1 MLWLCRLRRRAGS
14 AAAAGVCRVFSLWS
28 FMSRLTANS
37 LLLLAAAIWGGAFV
51 AQSNAMA
58 HLGPGWFT
66 GLRFIPAFL
75 VILPVGL
82 AEARRAKRPLAGRDY
97 LAMLPLGL
105 SFGVAS
111 LLQQVAI
118 VTTSVTHVGF
128 LTGLYVLFVP
138 LIEIAVL
145 GRRPHFL
152 VLPAA
157 LSAVAGTWFLGGG
170 IDGLTTGDL
179 LTIACAF
186 GFAVQIILMDRF
198 VRRTGRPVAAALGQ
212 SLVGV
217 VIGLAMGIGEP
228 VTVPDIVSVL
238 PELLYAGIL
247 SGGVAYLLQ
256 AIGQQRT
263 PPADAAVILMSESL
277 FAALF
282 AAMLIGERLSAAGW
296 AGCALLF
303 LGLVIVQIGPLFLSR
318 QPRTPES

>member
-1 MLWLCRLRRRAGS
+1 
-14 AAAAGVCRVFSLWS
+14 
-28 FMSRLTANS
+28 MSRLSANA

-66 GLRFIPAFL
+66 GLRFLPALL
-75 VILPVGL
+75 VVAPMGVI
-82 AEARRAKRPLAGRDY
+82 EARRAARPLARRDY
-97 LAMLPLGL
+97 LALLPLGL
-105 SFGVAS
+105 SFGIAS

-138 LIEIAVL
+138 LIEIVVL
-145 GRRPHFL
+145 RRRPHFL

-157 LSAVAGTWFLGGG
+157 ACAIAGTWFLGGG
-170 IDGLTTGDL
+170 LDGLTTGDL
-179 LTIACAF
+179 LTIASAF

-212 SLVGV
+212 SLFGAATGV
-217 VIGLAMGIGEP
+217 LAGLGEP
-228 VTVPDIVSVL
+228 LSAGDVMAVL
-238 PELLYAGIL
+238 PELLYAGAL

-263 PPADAAVILMSESL
+263 PPADAAVILMSEAL

-282 AAMLIGERLSAAGW
+282 AAVLIGERLSPAGW
-296 AGCALLF
+296 TGCALLF
-303 LGLVIVQIGPLFLSR
+303 LGLVIVQLGPLIM
-318 QPRTPES
+318 PRRVRPPES